1 MCWQMTTSKKKPPK
15 IGMILEQREWH
26 YYMELQRWL
35 EDNPHATPQEID
47 EAHRRL
53 ANKWG
58 V

>member
-1 MCWQMTTSKKKPPK
+1 MTTSKKKPPK

-26 YYMELQRWL
+26 YHMELQRWL
-35 EDNPHATPQEID
+35 DDNPHATPQEID